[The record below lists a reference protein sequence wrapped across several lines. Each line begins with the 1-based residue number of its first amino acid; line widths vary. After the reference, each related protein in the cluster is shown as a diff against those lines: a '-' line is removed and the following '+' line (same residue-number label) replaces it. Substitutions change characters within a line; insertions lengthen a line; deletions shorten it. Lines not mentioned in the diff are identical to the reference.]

1 MSAIWEV
8 VPGWGSTDIGP
19 YWKVLRW
26 KTQYS
31 HNIQCLS
38 QYSHNIRQNV
48 CHNVPIISK
57 THEFVATGWLNVGIG
72 FCTFWR
78 EHALRLDWSTSMF
91 SHSAEMFQ
99 LKLNFHMAR
108 TVSTICWNGSTTE
121 RGNWSVLCA
130 IAVGWPIG
138 ESDKL
143 VAANWC
149 GMIVRVVCSKDL
161 RRFPFWWSSSSYTH
175 HEYHHH
181 NNLDHLSHDK
191 HLDNH
196 HHISW

>member
-1 MSAIWEV
+1 MGISKNFLQTIQLAVQNLEGYWPGCLMSAIWEV

-48 CHNVPIISK
+48 CQNVPIISK
-57 THEFVATGWLNVGIG
+57 TPEFVATGWLNVGIG

-78 EHALRLDWSTSMF
+78 EHALRLDWNTSMY

-108 TVSTICWNGSTTE
+108 TASTICWNSSTTE
-121 RGNWSVLCA
+121 HDDGMTGQLKCA
-130 IAVGWPIG
+130 VCWT
-138 ESDKL
+138 L
-143 VAANWC
+143 V
-149 GMIVRVVCSKDL
+149 
-161 RRFPFWWSSSSYTH
+161 RFPNFVQ
-175 HEYHHH
+175 
-181 NNLDHLSHDK
+181 
-191 HLDNH
+191 
-196 HHISW
+196 